1 MPVRGFDTVV
11 LLFWVAPQSRFF
23 RSWRRSGAG
32 LCGGEGA
39 CHVGGKAMI
48 RDQQIIRC
56 AALILGE
63 GRPPFVCHGVCPR
76 QALAQR
82 AFAIGNRLR
91 LQPNS
96 DCAMTPSNADAL
108 PGP

>member
-11 LLFWVAPQSRFF
+11 LLFGCAAIAFFSKLAPI
-23 RSWRRSGAG
+23 RRRA
-32 LCGGEGA
+32 LRGEGA

-63 GRPPFVCHGVCPR
+63 GRPPFVCT
-76 QALAQR
+76 AYAR
-82 AFAIGNRLR
+82 ARRSRSARLPSVTGSASS
-91 LQPNS
+91 QNS